1 MNESAICHWHSRF
14 PDLGSRRSKRRCGDR
29 DARGAAS
36 VTTLAKEDQMRMLM
50 MTVFAAG
57 LAACAMQPTT
67 ESTSTDQLQT
77 TSVSDW
83 HQVTQPIATGD
94 PATGDVSDSAPIE
107 DAINP
112 RAGCSIVQFCN
123 APGSDGTRCLQQG
136 CSLGAA
142 LDEC

>member
-1 MNESAICHWHSRF
+1 
-14 PDLGSRRSKRRCGDR
+14 
-29 DARGAAS
+29 
-36 VTTLAKEDQMRMLM
+36 MLM

-57 LAACAMQPTT
+57 IAACAMQPTT
-67 ESTSTDQLQT
+67 ETTATDELQT
-77 TSVSDW
+77 TSLGDW
-83 HQVTQPIATGD
+83 HRVTQPIATGD
-94 PATGDVSDSAPIE
+94 PTAGDVSDSAPIE

-142 LDEC
+142 LDECSREAPAVCGRPVCPWIFVASDGSRFLNGSCL